1 MKQTLLTL
9 CLIVFALPSWGQT
22 TFSGGNISG
31 GKISGDKITGDF
43 HSQLHSDEVNGLIRE
58 YSIKPRRGTIDF
70 DERDKFFNSVW
81 HKKGL
86 CEPSWKKKEYNASL
100 EIIETQISK
109 DGYGGSDDRI
119 QPVSNHLLSLA
130 SACYSENIKVCN
142 NGIEGLKKYLS
153 LDAPKEL
160 KNISREQKI
169 ANDYIMNTSFI
180 SVVINFLSIYHEVVG
195 LSDEELSEFDN
206 WLINLTNRYRKN
218 HNDNNEFSEQY
229 GFIAEMRAANH
240 HISSAVSSAALGAW
254 LGEEELLDYGINQW
268 VVTLRTMRDDGSLP
282 WETSRGS
289 KAIQYSGYTITKL
302 LRLAEILRIQGVN
315 LYEVELNGK
324 TIHDNVSFYLDVLT
338 NPQLI
343 HKYAK
348 ADFASGGDIPYN
360 EQEEAGQW
368 SGHHAWIPLYI
379 LRFPNHPNSLR
390 IKNFTGKENKHT
402 RNLVKV
408 VSRGYGGTYG
418 LDLDS
423 QCFYSFN

>member
-1 MKQTLLTL
+1 
-9 CLIVFALPSWGQT
+9 
-22 TFSGGNISG
+22 
-31 GKISGDKITGDF
+31 
-43 HSQLHSDEVNGLIRE
+43 
-58 YSIKPRRGTIDF
+58 
-70 DERDKFFNSVW
+70 
-81 HKKGL
+81 
-86 CEPSWKKKEYNASL
+86 
-100 EIIETQISK
+100 
-109 DGYGGSDDRI
+109 
-119 QPVSNHLLSLA
+119 
-130 SACYSENIKVCN
+130 
-142 NGIEGLKKYLS
+142 
-153 LDAPKEL
+153 
-160 KNISREQKI
+160 
-169 ANDYIMNTSFI
+169 MNTSFI

-229 GFIAEMRAANH
+229 GFIAEKRAANH
-240 HISSAVSSAALGAW
+240 FISSAISSAALGAW
-254 LGEEELLDYGINQW
+254 LGDEELLDYGINQW

-289 KAIQYSGYTITKL
+289 RAILYSGYTITKL

-360 EQEEAGQW
+360 EQEEFGW
-368 SGHHAWIPLYI
+368 GSGHHAWIPLYI
-379 LRFPNHPNSLR
+379 LRFPNHPNTIRL
-390 IKNFTGKENKHT
+390 KEFTGIKNKHT
-402 RNLVKV
+402 KSLRKV
-408 VSRGYGGTYG
+408 LYKGYGGTYG

>member
-1 MKQTLLTL
+1 MNRIVLSIF
-9 CLIVFALPSWGQT
+9 LIIFVYPSWGQT

-31 GKISGDKITGDF
+31 GKIIGDF

-86 CEPSWKKKEYNASL
+86 CEPSWKKKEYNSSL

-109 DGYGGSDDRI
+109 DGFGGSDDRI

-218 HNDNNEFSEQY
+218 HNDTDFTDKY
-229 GFIAEMRAANH
+229 GFVAMWRAQNH
-240 HISSAVSSAALGAW
+240 YISSAISSAALGAW

-348 ADFASGGDIPYN
+348 ADFA
-360 EQEEAGQW
+360 
-368 SGHHAWIPLYI
+368 
-379 LRFPNHPNSLR
+379 
-390 IKNFTGKENKHT
+390 
-402 RNLVKV
+402 
-408 VSRGYGGTYG
+408 
-418 LDLDS
+418 
-423 QCFYSFN
+423 